1 MNDFHGAVEYKPD
14 NTYPEAGITRLATY
28 FDTKEATNPNGTVLL
43 ASGDM
48 WQGSADSNLTH
59 GNLVVDCMNAMNFD
73 AMEIGNHE
81 FDWTDTYIYENQQRA
96 NFPFLGANI
105 MDKTTGL
112 IAGFAEPYTM
122 IERQGVRIGIIGII
136 GDTLESS
143 ILPSAITNYDFSSG
157 ATYAINSANALRN
170 QGADV
175 IVVLDHNGTIDSSV
189 LPYVD
194 AVFCGHSHSYGN
206 TVTNGVPL
214 MQAYSNGEAV
224 SHVTL
229 SYDRTSDAVT
239 LGTHEVVEGIAGLG
253 LSEANDVKAIYDS
266 YGAIINP
273 IKNEVVGTLTNAMS
287 ESQFGNLAVQAMLEY
302 GQSIDTG
309 VVASFHNISGIRATL
324 PSGEVTFGDIYAA
337 SPFDNDLIICTVT
350 GTQLIKWLSRSNYT
364 AGATGS
370 TLPNGSPIVSGATY
384 KVIAISYLTESTTS
398 YPHSAENNTHAYV
411 RDIVRSKF
419 LELGTV
425 NPNNY

>member
-1 MNDFHGAVEYKPD
+1 
-14 NTYPEAGITRLATY
+14 
-28 FDTKEATNPNGTVLL
+28 VLL
-43 ASGDM
+43 AAGDM

-59 GNLVVDCMNAMNFD
+59 GSLVVDCMNAMNFD

-105 MDKTTGL
+105 INKTTGL
-112 IAGFAEPYTM
+112 IADFAEPYTM

-143 ILPSAITNYDFSSG
+143 ILPSAIANYDFSSG
-157 ATYAINSANALRN
+157 ATYAINSANALRT

-175 IVVLDHNGTIDSSV
+175 IVVLDHNGTIDNSV

-194 AVFCGHSHSYGN
+194 AVFLGHTHSYGN

-214 MQAYSNGEAV
+214 VQAYSNGEAV

-229 SYDRTSDAVT
+229 SYNKTTDAVT
-239 LGTHEVVEGIAGLG
+239 LGTHEVVQGIVDLG
-253 LSEANDVKAIYDS
+253 LNEATDVKAVYDS
-266 YGAIINP
+266 YASVINP
-273 IKNEVVGTLTNAMS
+273 IKNEVVGTLTSAMS
-287 ESQFGNLAVQAMLEY
+287 QSQFGNMAVQAMLEY
-302 GQSIDTG
+302 GQSIDAG
-309 VVASFHNISGIRATL
+309 VVASFHNTSGIRATL
-324 PSGEVTFGDIYAA
+324 PAGEVTYGDIYAA

-350 GTQLIKWLSRSNYT
+350 GTQLIKWLSRNNYT
-364 AGATGS
+364 AGASGS
-370 TLPNGSPIVSGATY
+370 TLPDGSPIVSTAIY
-384 KVIAISYLTESTTS
+384 KVIAISYLTENTTY
-398 YPHSAENNTHAYV
+398 YPHSAEINTHTYSRDLV
-411 RDIVRSKF
+411 RLKF

-425 NPNNY
+425 DPYNY